1 MDMDKIMILILKK
14 RFHEKEEKWKIFN
27 EAQSEKEDALNI
39 RNASLERTVQ
49 KYLREIDTLKNRYG
63 IQWFDFEVNLLFK
76 LFGEM
81 YM

>member
-1 MDMDKIMILILKK
+1 MAMDKIKNLISKK

-63 IQWFDFEVNLLFK
+63 IQWFDFEVRFLFK

>member
-1 MDMDKIMILILKK
+1 MILILKK

-63 IQWFDFEVNLLFK
+63 IQWFDFEVNVLFK

>member
-1 MDMDKIMILILKK
+1 MAMDKIMILILKK

-63 IQWFDFEVNLLFK
+63 IQ
-76 LFGEM
+76 
-81 YM
+81 